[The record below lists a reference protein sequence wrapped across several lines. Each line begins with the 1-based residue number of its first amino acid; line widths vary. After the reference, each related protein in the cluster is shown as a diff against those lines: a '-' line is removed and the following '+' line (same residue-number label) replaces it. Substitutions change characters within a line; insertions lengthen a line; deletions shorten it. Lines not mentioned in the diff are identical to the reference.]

1 MSTELQKQE
10 QNAPAR
16 TNANYRRPYYQVDGG
31 KNAYTVEVYMPG
43 VSKDDYN
50 VSLHR
55 NELVVEGRKVIPLPT
70 EAKWLHREIAPESYK
85 LRLQLNVDV
94 DPEAI
99 KAKSE
104 NGILTITLPVAK
116 EARPRLIKIS

>member
-1 MSTELQKQE
+1 MSTELKKQE
-10 QNAPAR
+10 EQVPAQA
-16 TNANYRRPYYQVDGG
+16 TTNYRRPYYRVDGG
-31 KNAYTVEVYMPG
+31 KDAYTVEVFMPG

-55 NELVVEGRKVIPLPT
+55 DELAVEGRKVIPLPT
-70 EAKWLHREIAPESYK
+70 GAKWLHREISPEGYK

-99 KAKSE
+99 KAKTD

>member
-1 MSTELQKQE
+1 MNTELKKQE
-10 QNAPAR
+10 TQVPAQ
-16 TNANYRRPYYQVDGG
+16 TGTNYRRPYYIVDGG
-31 KNAYTVEVYMPG
+31 KDAYTVEVYMPG

-50 VSLHR
+50 VSLQR

-70 EAKWLHREIAPESYK
+70 GAKWLHREITPEGYK

-94 DPEAI
+94 DPDAI

-104 NGILTITLPVAK
+104 NGILTISLPVAK
-116 EARPRLIKIS
+116 EARPRLIKIN

>member
-1 MSTELQKQE
+1 MSTELKKQE
-10 QNAPAR
+10 TQVPAQAG
-16 TNANYRRPYYQVDGG
+16 TNYRRPYYLVDGG
-31 KNAYTVEVYMPG
+31 KDAYTVEVYMPG

-50 VSLHR
+50 VSLQR

-70 EAKWLHREIAPESYK
+70 GAKWLHREITPEGYK

-94 DPEAI
+94 DPDAI

-104 NGILTITLPVAK
+104 NGILTISLPVAK

>member
-1 MSTELQKQE
+1 MSTELKKQE
-10 QNAPAR
+10 EKLPTQA
-16 TNANYRRPYYQVDGG
+16 TANYRRPYYRVDGD
-31 KNAYTVEVYMPG
+31 KTAYTVEVFMPG

-55 NELVVEGRKVIPLPT
+55 DELVVEGHKVIPLPT
-70 EAKWLHREIAPESYK
+70 GTKWLHREITPESYK

-94 DPEAI
+94 DPDAI

-116 EARPRLIKIS
+116 EALPKLIKIS

>member
-1 MSTELQKQE
+1 MSTELKKQE
-10 QNAPAR
+10 EQVPAQL
-16 TNANYRRPYYQVDGG
+16 TTNYRRPYYRVDGG
-31 KNAYTVEVYMPG
+31 KEAYTVEVFMPG

-55 NELVVEGRKVIPLPT
+55 DELVVEGKKVIPLPT
-70 EAKWLHREIAPESYK
+70 GAKWLHREIAPEGYK

-94 DPEAI
+94 EPDAI
-99 KAKSE
+99 KAKSNE
-104 NGILTITLPVAK
+104 GILTITLPVAK